1 MGYVALEAPGL
12 KEKQSV
18 CGWLGPQAVQGHS
31 LSSTWAVRRLE
42 GAQLPLLQRL
52 ALDTRH
58 GPLSGVG
65 KEELRPTSNPG
76 QIRPGAAVKGSSGT
90 EAANTSAMR
99 PLLFGQEE
107 APFWKIRQPTS
118 LQEPQSHPPCQT
130 GLQTRHVF
138 RVLVMLGGQLQGP
151 LPGLPER
158 LWGAVVAP
166 PGGAANSSPEGP
178 GAVIPA
184 PSAQMAGRP
193 GRLCPLAM
201 AFGEGGAKERRGHGH
216 SVAPDGRGTAGIDA
230 AIAGDAALGPALSRT
245 VSGIGRVIAV
255 GAAGGRAGERV
266 AAGRLP
272 LALWG
277 GEMGSVAQMGREAP
291 NGQAPGAHTHLGGL
305 LWGVLA
311 RQLPLAWPLV
321 PRSR

>member
-1 MGYVALEAPGL
+1 
-12 KEKQSV
+12 
-18 CGWLGPQAVQGHS
+18 
-31 LSSTWAVRRLE
+31 
-42 GAQLPLLQRL
+42 
-52 ALDTRH
+52 
-58 GPLSGVG
+58 
-65 KEELRPTSNPG
+65 
-76 QIRPGAAVKGSSGT
+76 
-90 EAANTSAMR
+90 MR

-107 APFWKIRQPTS
+107 PPLGKSGSPLPCRSRRAP
-118 LQEPQSHPPCQT
+118 PPCPT

-158 LWGAVVAP
+158 LRGAVVAP
-166 PGGAANSSPEGP
+166 PGGANSSPEGP
-178 GAVIPA
+178 GAVIPV

-216 SVAPDGRGTAGIDA
+216 SVASDGRGTAGIDA

-272 LALWG
+272 LTLQG
-277 GEMGSVAQMGREAP
+277 GEVGSVAQTGREAP
-291 NGQAPGAHTHLGGL
+291 NGPAPGAHTHLGGL